1 MLCSRIG
8 PQIWG
13 IPCDSVPF
21 LLPPPEMSETPTGA
35 QVLGKLKEYRSL
47 ARMCANQQNALDDNG
62 QAEDAKLLGNLVCV
76 KISIVRAK
84 GPWHILRL
92 AMRLYFHSLSSEA
105 IAEFAGSVMRY
116 LEKRHAVGNP
126 PSTATLIR
134 AVRLRAA
141 GVRGDVGDM
150 CFVHRAMEY
159 HFGKCMLHRVRFFVT
174 SRILASRQ
182 AEDEAAEWEDAKWL
196 GSSKVISTIRKK
208 FRDAQPRFLQWLQDP
223 CCIKANHIAKQLP
236 SALLRHHHG
245 RGFYN
250 PDELDD
256 STWQLLSSSL
266 PILGL
271 RMNRQQ

>member
-1 MLCSRIG
+1 
-8 PQIWG
+8 
-13 IPCDSVPF
+13 
-21 LLPPPEMSETPTGA
+21 
-35 QVLGKLKEYRSL
+35 
-47 ARMCANQQNALDDNG
+47 
-62 QAEDAKLLGNLVCV
+62 
-76 KISIVRAK
+76 
-84 GPWHILRL
+84 
-92 AMRLYFHSLSSEA
+92 
-105 IAEFAGSVMRY
+105 MRY